1 MNLRLV
7 LKDERVV
14 LREEILVLKKEK
26 VVLREKNFGG
36 KFGIKGRNSSLR
48 LPPFI
53 PP

>member
-1 MNLRLV
+1 MNFRPV

-14 LREEILVLKKEK
+14 LREEILVLKGKK
-26 VVLREKNFGG
+26 VSLREGKLGG

-48 LPPFI
+48 LPPLV